1 MVQVRAPGTRSLTV
15 KRYIG
20 LLVEEKKHRGC
31 VGEHGAV
38 FILGFF
44 MGSSTVYYLSLKD
57 EVT

>member
-1 MVQVRAPGTRSLTV
+1 MRAPGTRSLTV

>member
-1 MVQVRAPGTRSLTV
+1 
-15 KRYIG
+15 
-20 LLVEEKKHRGC
+20 LLVEEQKDGVC
-31 VGEHGAV
+31 MGEHGAV